1 MSRYGHISSF
11 NFDEIMTKSHST
23 PPKMG
28 NNGGTA
34 FVRINGKRIY
44 LGKFGSPEAAQSYAQ
59 CVAEWAT
66 GSTDPEQTRL
76 PAGTITVDSLAIA
89 FLDYIKKESPH

>member
-1 MSRYGHISSF
+1 MKVYDLKFLELIRHVRYKSVQIWTFFTPEIERIMS
-11 NFDEIMTKSHST
+11 KSHPN

-28 NNGGTA
+28 NNGVTT

-44 LGKFGSPEAAQSYAQ
+44 LGKFGTPEANQNYAR

-66 GSTDPEQTRL
+66 TNRHV
-76 PAGTITVDSLAIA
+76 A
-89 FLDYIKKESPH
+89 